1 MLSRSI
7 AQGGSSASTARRGT
21 SLRGLAERHPG
32 AALALGALLVGAF
45 STAWLLLQS
54 PNFLSG
60 YDFVRMHAFYKA
72 FYREALLAARL
83 PLWNP
88 YVGLGRPFLADIETG
103 TLYPPNLLVLALGV
117 NGGVAVLVLLHQ
129 ALAVYGGVRLGRALG
144 ASAGASWLV
153 GAGMAL
159 ASPFTSRLA
168 AGMVPV
174 YFSLCWWPALLWLGT
189 SLQDRWD
196 CRAAAGFAA
205 AVAMAVLAG
214 NPPILFVELLGLAV
228 FLVLRESWPAGP
240 GLWRPWLRNRSG
252 LVAAAIIGVGVSA
265 AALLPFFDLVG
276 QGNRPLN
283 SPEFATANGMPPA
296 SWLSLIVPASAE
308 FSPNWEY
315 DLHCGLLPLFAAV
328 GGIFLWRDRNV
339 RALLGLGLLGAL
351 LAAGD
356 RAPFLGWVVHL
367 VPGASALRMPPR
379 YGIWLAASLLGTGS
393 IALSRGPPRAVPAIL
408 AGLAVAAA
416 WIAWLR
422 PHVPAGPGGAAGY
435 YASHLGPLCGAA
447 LLVGLWHARAR
458 IPGCARPLACLL
470 GAFCAVNWLW
480 AIRLQAPVYSGY
492 GFRTDEAGVR
502 AALQEKGLLAP
513 GGAPPRISF
522 NPEDLCENAGMV
534 VGFSSYDSYANPALI
549 RVWSYLHAAA
559 GVPLSGTEFIRLPRA
574 ICAAP
579 DRLDGLNLVARL
591 DHASRSLV
599 VRAHP
604 DPRAYMAFDARVVPD
619 WRTAEEAMAAR
630 RDFRETALLEEGLAP
645 DFAASPGSHD
655 SSVVIERFEPERI
668 AVRTRAD
675 AAGILVLAE
684 AWYPGWR
691 ARVGGA
697 PAAVFPVNGWMRGV
711 VVPAGEHE
719 VVLSYGERALAA
731 GLGVSLASAALLA
744 LLALRAPGS
753 PARGAAQT
761 DSRIL

>member
-7 AQGGSSASTARRGT
+7 AQGGNSALTARRGS
-21 SLRGLAERHPG
+21 SLRGLAERHSG
-32 AALALGALLVGAF
+32 AALTLAALLVGAF

-72 FYREALLAARL
+72 YYRAALLAGRL

-103 TLYPPNLLVLALGV
+103 TLYPPNLLVLAFGV
-117 NGGVAVLVLLHQ
+117 CGGVAASVALHQ
-129 ALAVYGGVRLGRALG
+129 ALAVYGGVRLGRTLG
-144 ASAGASWLV
+144 ATPGASWLV

-168 AGMVPV
+168 AGMLQV
-174 YFSLCWWPALLWLGT
+174 YFSLCWWPTLLWLGAR
-189 SLQDRWD
+189 LQDRWTP
-196 CRAAAGFAA
+196 RAAAGFAA

-228 FLVLRESWPAGP
+228 FLVLRGGWPAGEAP
-240 GLWRPWLRNRSG
+240 WRAWLGNHSG
-252 LVAAAIIGVGVSA
+252 LIAAGLIGVGVSA
-265 AALLPFFDLVG
+265 AALLPFAGLIG

-283 SPEFATANGMPPA
+283 SPGFATANGMPAA

-315 DLHCGLLPLFAAV
+315 DLHCGLAPLFAAV

-356 RAPFLGWVVHL
+356 RAPFLGWVVRA

-379 YGIWLAASLLGTGS
+379 YGIWFAASLLGTGA
-393 IALSRGPPRAVPAIL
+393 IALSRGPGRAIPAVL

-416 WIAWLR
+416 WIVWLR
-422 PHVPAGPGGAAGY
+422 PHVAAGPGGIAGY
-435 YASHLGPLCGAA
+435 YASHLGPLCAAA
-447 LLVGLWHARAR
+447 LLVGLWHGRAMFPGRAR
-458 IPGCARPLACLL
+458 LIACVL
-470 GAFCAVNWLW
+470 GAFCLVSWLW
-480 AIRLQAPVYSGY
+480 AIRLQAPVYSRY
-492 GFRTDEAGVR
+492 GFSTDEEGVR
-502 AALQEKGLLAP
+502 AALARDGLLSP

-522 NPEDLCENAGMV
+522 NTEDLCENAGMV
-534 VGFSSYDSYANPALI
+534 EGFSSYDSYANPALI
-549 RVWSYLHAAA
+549 RVWNYLHVAA
-559 GVPLSGTEFIRLPRA
+559 GVPLSGAEFIRLPRA
-574 ICAAP
+574 ICGAP
-579 DRLDGLNLVARL
+579 ERLDGLNLVARL
-591 DHASRSLV
+591 DHGSRSLV
-599 VRAHP
+599 LRAAP
-604 DPRAYMAFDARVVPD
+604 DPRAYMAFGARVVPD
-619 WRTAEEAMAAR
+619 WRAAEEEMAAR
-630 RDFRETALLEEGLAP
+630 HDFRETALLEKGSAP
-645 DFAASPGSHD
+645 GFAPSPGRHD
-655 SSVVIERFEPERI
+655 SSAVIERFEPERI
-668 AVRTRAD
+668 VVRTRAD
-675 AAGILVLAE
+675 ARAILVIGE

-691 ARVGGA
+691 ATIAGA

-719 VVLSYGERALAA
+719 VVLAYGERALSA
-731 GLGVSLASAALLA
+731 GIGVSILCAALLA
-744 LLALRAPGS
+744 LLAFRAPA
-753 PARGAAQT
+753 PAARGARS
-761 DSRIL
+761 D